1 MFLFNSLL
9 SLFISI
15 ILVFYNWKE
24 NKNTIYLGGFLFLI
38 SIYSLTHYFSV
49 FGQSAFWLAIF
60 YGNFSPFMLLAGP
73 LLYFYV
79 RGIIRDTYILKPS
92 DFLHFVPAVIVFIGN
107 IPYYLTPFDTK
118 LLLAKRILDDMNQL
132 KFVGVN
138 FIFPISV
145 NYIMRVTSLLV
156 YTLISYYR
164 IWKYR
169 PLLKKSIPTQQYLLT
184 YRWLNMFFITLI
196 ILLIAFAMITADF
209 IEKTP
214 KETYS
219 ALNLVHNLGGIMFLL
234 LSVSLLVFPQILYGF
249 PVYQEVSALGKS
261 KITSSVPVAEPL
273 DDFDEDD
280 NPFLELRDQINAYL
294 AEEKPYLNP
303 DFSIGDLAAALKAPQ
318 HHISYCLRVLFKQ
331 SFPKLKTSLRIQY
344 AQQLM
349 NSAEFEHLSIEGIG
363 QMAGFSSRS
372 SFYSAFQSEMG
383 CSPGEYLERKLE
395 DE

>member
-15 ILVFYNWKE
+15 ILVVYNWKE

-79 RGIIRDTYILKPS
+79 RGIIRDTYILRPI
-92 DFLHFVPAVIVFIGN
+92 DFLHFIPATIVFIGN
-107 IPYYLTPFDTK
+107 VPYYLTPFDTK
-118 LLLAKRILDDMNQL
+118 LLLAQRILDDMNQL

-138 FIFPISV
+138 FIFPISA

-169 PLLKKSIPTQQYLLT
+169 PQLKKSIPTQQYLLT

-214 KETYS
+214 KETYN
-219 ALNLVHNLGGIMFLL
+219 ALNLVHNVGGIMFLL
-234 LSVSLLVFPQILYGF
+234 LSVSLLIFPQILYGF
-249 PVYQEVSALGKS
+249 PIYKEPSETPKTKNPSPEPEEEV
-261 KITSSVPVAEPL
+261 
-273 DDFDEDD
+273 DEED
-280 NPFLELRDQINAYL
+280 NPFLELRDQINVYL

-303 DFSIGDLAAALKAPQ
+303 EFSIGDMATALKAPQ

-331 SFPKLKTSLRIQY
+331 SFPKLKTTLRIQY

-349 NSAEFEHLSIEGIG
+349 NSTEFEHLSIEGIG

-372 SFYSAFQSEMG
+372 SFYSAFQAEIG
-383 CSPGEYLERKLE
+383 CSPGEYLEKRLE
-395 DE
+395 LKGKN

>member
-15 ILVFYNWKE
+15 ILVVYNWKE

-49 FGQSAFWLAIF
+49 FGNSAFWLAIF

-73 LLYFYV
+73 LLYFYA
-79 RGIIRDTYILKPS
+79 RGIIRDTYILKPA
-92 DFLHFVPAVIVFIGN
+92 DFLHFIPAAIVFVGN
-107 IPYYLTPFDTK
+107 IPYYLTPFAAK
-118 LLLAKRILDDMNQL
+118 MALAQSILDDIDQL
-132 KFVGVN
+132 KYARVN
-138 FIFPISV
+138 FIFPISA
-145 NYIMRVTSLLV
+145 NYMMRVSSLMI
-156 YTLISYYR
+156 YTVISYYR

-169 PLLKKSIPTQQYLLT
+169 PQLKKSIPTQQYLLT

-196 ILLIAFAMITADF
+196 ILLIAFGMITLDF

-219 ALNLVHNLGGIMFLL
+219 ALNLVHNVGGIMFLL
-234 LSVSLLVFPQILYGF
+234 LSVSLLIFPQILYGF
-249 PVYQEVSALGKS
+249 PIYKE
-261 KITSSVPVAEPL
+261 TSEPPKEKNPTPQPL
-273 DDFDEDD
+273 EDIDEED
-280 NPFLELRDQINAYL
+280 NPFLELRDQINVYL

-318 HHISYCLRVLFKQ
+318 HHISYCIRVLFKQ

-344 AQQLM
+344 ALQLM

-372 SFYSAFQSEMG
+372 SFYSAFQAEIG
-383 CSPGEYLERKLE
+383 CSPGEYMEKREELGAKS
-395 DE
+395 